1 MKPSSRIGLLA
12 FLLLL
17 FGATNLFAQSSPS
30 LETVR
35 VAMPGKLVD
44 YSALYVGAHQGFF
57 SKEGLQPLFI
67 VMSAGIHYPALLSG
81 EIDYTTLITSTIR
94 AAIAGMPVKALM
106 MLNDQNPFFL
116 LSQPEIRDVRQ
127 LKGKRIAVSAFGAST
142 DTATRNVLKHFGLDP
157 NRDSII
163 LALGQTGLRFAALQS
178 KSVEAAMLSPPHSF
192 IAQRQGFNNLF
203 WMGDLP
209 GEVVPANGLATTL
222 RKLKQEPDQVRRVLR
237 AIVRSMGY
245 LRDHREE
252 ARSIVLREFKS
263 SDQEAISR
271 AFDFIVKGMTR
282 DGNFTDSWIQETIK
296 DEGARLGNKTQV
308 SASQV
313 ADLEILP
320 RVLRELK

>member
-1 MKPSSRIGLLA
+1 MGLLA

-17 FGATNLFAQSSPS
+17 FEASNLFAQRSPT
-30 LETVR
+30 LEKVR

-57 SKEGLQPLFI
+57 SKEGIEPLFI
-67 VMSAGIHYPALLSG
+67 VMGAGIHFPAL
-81 EIDYTTLITSTIR
+81 
-94 AAIAGMPVKALM
+94 LM
-106 MLNDQNPFFL
+106 MLNAQNPFFL

-127 LKGKRIAVSAFGAST
+127 LKGKRIAVSAFGAGT
-142 DTATRNVLKHFGLDP
+142 DTATRSVLKHFGLDP

-163 LALGQTGLRFAALQS
+163 VALGHTGLRFAALQS

-203 WMGDLP
+203 WMGDLA
-209 GEVVPANGLATTL
+209 GEAVPANGLATTL

-237 AIVRSMGY
+237 ATVRSMRY
-245 LRDHREE
+245 LRDHKEE

-263 SDQEAISR
+263 ADQEAISQ

-282 DGNFTDSWIQETIK
+282 DGNFTDSWIEETIK
-296 DEGARLGNKTQV
+296 AEGARVNNKTKV
-308 SASQV
+308 LASEV
-313 ADLEILP
+313 ADFEILP